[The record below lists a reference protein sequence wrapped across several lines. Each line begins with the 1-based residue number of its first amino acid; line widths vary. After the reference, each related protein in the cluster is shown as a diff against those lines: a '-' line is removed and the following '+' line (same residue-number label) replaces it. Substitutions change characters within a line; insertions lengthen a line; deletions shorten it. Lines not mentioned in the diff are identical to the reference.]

1 MAKKKP
7 MTPTQRAYKQQIRRV
22 EKYINKL
29 KEQGLPTRKLTKEF
43 KEAITTRPTKKSI
56 EKLKRDYSARQLIN
70 KAGAIRT
77 KQGIITKEQYHKQL
91 KQKKKEQEAHRKLT
105 RRELAQRAK
114 EQYVKHQ
121 IEQHRKAEQ
130 TASQFMSQPPKLS
143 DKIFERVHQM
153 ISDTRSNGS
162 VMLEKELSRQIK
174 KYGRTAVEKSFEA
187 LPSHYI
193 EQMETLIKYGDDSK
207 QNSLTIKHIAEAIK
221 SEILSDAERM
231 EIANTTDSEE
241 DYGE

>member
-1 MAKKKP
+1 
-7 MTPTQRAYKQQIRRV
+7 MTATQKAYKQQIRRV

-43 KEAITTRPTKKSI
+43 KEALTTRPTKQSI
-56 EKLKRDYSARQLIN
+56 EKLKREYSARQLIH
-70 KAGAIRT
+70 KAGAVRT
-77 KQGIITKEQYHKQL
+77 KQGIITKEQFQRQQKEQRKVHKQ
-91 KQKKKEQEAHRKLT
+91 QQKLT
-105 RRELAQRAK
+105 RKQLAQRAK
-114 EQYVKHQ
+114 EQYVKREIQ
-121 IEQHRKAEQ
+121 QHRKEEQ
-130 TASQFMSQPPKLS
+130 IASQYMPQPPRLS
-143 DKIFERVHQM
+143 DKIFERIHGM

-162 VMLEKELSRQIK
+162 VMLEKELSRQIQ

-221 SEILSDAERM
+221 SEILSDEERM

>member
-1 MAKKKP
+1 MAKRKP
-7 MTPTQRAYKQQIRRV
+7 MTPTQKAYKQQIRRV
-22 EKYINKL
+22 ENYINKL
-29 KEQGLPTRKLTKEF
+29 KEQGLPTRKLSKEF
-43 KEAITTRPTKKSI
+43 KEALTTRPTKQSV
-56 EKLKRDYSARQLIN
+56 EKLRREYSAQKLIY

-91 KQKKKEQEAHRKLT
+91 KQQQKEKEARRKLT
-105 RRELAQRAK
+105 RRELAHRAK
-114 EQYVKHQ
+114 EQYVIHQ

-130 TASQFMSQPPKLS
+130 TASQFMPQPPKLS
-143 DKIFERVHQM
+143 DKIFERLHQM
-153 ISDTRSNGS
+153 ITDTRSNGS
-162 VMLEKELSRQIK
+162 AMLEKELSRQIK

>member
-1 MAKKKP
+1 
-7 MTPTQRAYKQQIRRV
+7 MTATQKAYKQQIRRV

-43 KEAITTRPTKKSI
+43 KEALTTRPTKQSI
-56 EKLKRDYSARQLIN
+56 EKLKREYSARQLIH
-70 KAGAIRT
+70 KAGAVRT
-77 KQGIITKEQYHKQL
+77 KQGIITKEQFQRQQKEQRKVHKQ
-91 KQKKKEQEAHRKLT
+91 QQKLT
-105 RRELAQRAK
+105 RKQLAQRAK
-114 EQYVKHQ
+114 EQYVKRQ
-121 IEQHRKAEQ
+121 IQQHRKEEQ
-130 TASQFMSQPPKLS
+130 IASQYMPQPPRLS
-143 DKIFERVHQM
+143 DKIFERIHDM

-162 VMLEKELSRQIK
+162 VMLEKELTRQIK
-174 KYGRTAVEKSFEA
+174 KYGRHAVEKSFEA

-221 SEILSDAERM
+221 SEILSDEERM